1 MCSSDLTGRLNLG
14 VRAHKMSIAFAGSNL
29 DINGHSVELP
39 WPVRQAMEHQGKVFV
54 LLDPDAYL
62 MSPGYSK
69 EESALR
75 NLWAYDMAGRK
86 IWEAEFP
93 EASDY
98 YYRLISADPLVANS
112 FSSHICTIDSG
123 NGALLQAQFVK

>member
-1 MCSSDLTGRLNLG
+1 
-14 VRAHKMSIAFAGSNL
+14 MSIAFAGSSL
-29 DINGHSVELP
+29 DIDGQSVELP
-39 WPVRQAMEHQGKVFV
+39 WPVLQVMEHKDKIFV
-54 LLDPDAYL
+54 LLDPDTYL
-62 MSPGYSK
+62 T
-69 EESALR
+69 ESGRKKDAPALR
-75 NLWAYDMAGRK
+75 NLWAFDTTGRK

-98 YYRLISADPLVANS
+98 YYRLTSADPLIANS

>member
-1 MCSSDLTGRLNLG
+1 
-14 VRAHKMSIAFAGSNL
+14 MSIAFSGSNL

-39 WPVRQAMEHQGKVFV
+39 WPVRQAMEHQDKIFV

-62 MSPGYSK
+62 TSPAYSK
-69 EESALR
+69 EEPALR
-75 NLWAYDMAGRK
+75 NLWAFDMAGSK

-93 EASDY
+93 ETSDY
-98 YYRLISADPLVANS
+98 YYRLTSADPLMVNS

-123 NGALLQAQFVK
+123 TGAVLQAQFVK